1 MSVIAKICGINDET
15 AMRTAIEAGARFV
28 GLVFYPPSPR
38 ALDPDT
44 AATLAALV
52 PAGVAKV
59 GLFVDPDD
67 ALLDAVLTKV
77 PLDLIQLHGDESPA
91 RCLDIRERT
100 ELPVMKVIKVANAAD
115 VEATHA
121 YAGAVDWLMFDAK
134 APKEMPNALPGGNA
148 LAFDWTLL
156 SAHEWPVPWM
166 LAGGLNAD
174 NVTRPCL
181 LRAPPSSMY
190 HRAWRPRRAAR
201 TRNEFGR
208 FSKRWEAFDG
218 FPVEQTNNDV

>member
-1 MSVIAKICGINDET
+1 MSVTAKICGINDET
-15 AMRTAIEAGARFV
+15 AMRTAVEAGARFV

-52 PAGVAKV
+52 PTGVAKV

-67 ALLDAVLTKV
+67 ALLDAVLAKV
-77 PLDLIQLHGDESPA
+77 PLDLIQLHGDESPE
-91 RCLDIRERT
+91 RCLDIREHT

-115 VEATHA
+115 IEATHA
-121 YAGAVDWLMFDAK
+121 YAGAVDWLKFDAK
-134 APKEMPNALPGGNA
+134 APKEMRDALPGGNA

-174 NVTRPCL
+174 NVTEAVL
-181 LRAPPSSMY
+181 ASGATIVDVSSGVEASPG
-190 HRAWRPRRAAR
+190 HKDPDRIR
-201 TRNEFGR
+201 TFLEEVG
-208 FSKRWEAFDG
+208 SL
-218 FPVEQTNNDV
+218 

>member
-1 MSVIAKICGINDET
+1 MSVLAKICGINDEI
-15 AMRTAIEAGARFV
+15 AMRTAVEAGARFV

-38 ALDPDT
+38 ALDPEE
-44 AATLAALV
+44 AAALAALV

-67 ALLDAVLTKV
+67 ALLDAVLAKV
-77 PLDLIQLHGDESPA
+77 PLDLIQLHGEESPE

-115 VEATHA
+115 IEATHA

-134 APKEMPNALPGGNA
+134 APKEMTNALPGGNA

-166 LAGGLNAD
+166 LAGGLTAD
-174 NVTRPCL
+174 NVTEAVLASGAAIVDVSSGVETAPGRKDPDRI
-181 LRAPPSSMY
+181 RAFLEEVGSL
-190 HRAWRPRRAAR
+190 
-201 TRNEFGR
+201 
-208 FSKRWEAFDG
+208 
-218 FPVEQTNNDV
+218 

>member
-38 ALDPDT
+38 ALTPDT

-52 PAGVAKV
+52 PAGVTKV

-67 ALLDAVLTKV
+67 ALLDAVLTKI
-77 PLDLIQLHGDESPA
+77 PLDLIQLHGDETPD
-91 RCLDIRERT
+91 RCLDIREST

-115 VEATHA
+115 IEATRD

-134 APKEMPNALPGGNA
+134 APKEMTNALPGGNA
-148 LAFDWTLL
+148 LSFDWTLL

-166 LAGGLNAD
+166 LAGGLNTD
-174 NVTRPCL
+174 NVTEAVLSSGATIVDVSSGVEAAPGRKDPDRI
-181 LRAPPSSMY
+181 RAFLEEVG
-190 HRAWRPRRAAR
+190 
-201 TRNEFGR
+201 NL
-208 FSKRWEAFDG
+208 
-218 FPVEQTNNDV
+218 

>member
-1 MSVIAKICGINDET
+1 MSVTAKICGINDET
-15 AMRTAIEAGARFV
+15 AMRTAIAAGARFV

-38 ALDPDT
+38 ALDPD
-44 AATLAALV
+44 AAASLAALV

-67 ALLDAVLTKV
+67 ALLDAVLAKV
-77 PLDLIQLHGDESPA
+77 PLDLIQLHGDESPE

-100 ELPVMKVIKVANAAD
+100 GLPVMKVIKVANAAD

-134 APKEMPNALPGGNA
+134 APKDMKNALPGGNA

-156 SAHEWPVPWM
+156 SAQEWPVPWM

-174 NVTRPCL
+174 NVTEAVLASGATIVDVSSGVEAEPGRKDPDRI
-181 LRAPPSSMY
+181 RAFLEEVGSL
-190 HRAWRPRRAAR
+190 
-201 TRNEFGR
+201 
-208 FSKRWEAFDG
+208 
-218 FPVEQTNNDV
+218 